1 MRGAHG
7 AADSADSWDSAGRRY
22 GLNLDLVAVSI
33 ACEAPSLDLSRAADM
48 CSRALNAGARGGARG
63 RGATNRRASGAES
76 SRRREAFLFVI
87 LKGKREVLLLNIFP
101 CHSMTMH
108 ASTSVN
114 VMSMIC
120 SRA

>member
-1 MRGAHG
+1 MRW
-7 AADSADSWDSAGRRY
+7 ADGNS
-22 GLNLDLVAVSI
+22 
-33 ACEAPSLDLSRAADM
+33 
-48 CSRALNAGARGGARG
+48 CSEIEQDRTRPTSDKGGSQEQERGQGVEREEK
-63 RGATNRRASGAES
+63 GATNRRASGAES
-76 SRRREAFLFVI
+76 SRRREAFLFVL

-101 CHSMTMH
+101 CHSITMH